1 MERYVIMVG
10 EMDIDRF
17 PSFPLNLGA
26 ESHRGRNKEEKLGS
40 RRIDRS
46 IMQNP
51 IMSCYVSAWKSTALY
66 LERGEDTKE
75 RNNNQG
81 RNGQRRE
88 SSINLRG

>member
-1 MERYVIMVG
+1 MVG

-26 ESHRGRNKEEKLGS
+26 ESHRGRNTEEKLGS

-51 IMSCYVSAWKSTALY
+51 IMSCCVSAWKSITLY
-66 LERGEDTKE
+66 LERGHE
-75 RNNNQG
+75 RT
-81 RNGQRRE
+81 
-88 SSINLRG
+88 

>member
-46 IMQNP
+46 IM
-51 IMSCYVSAWKSTALY
+51 
-66 LERGEDTKE
+66 
-75 RNNNQG
+75 
-81 RNGQRRE
+81 
-88 SSINLRG
+88 

>member
-40 RRIDRS
+40 RQIDRS